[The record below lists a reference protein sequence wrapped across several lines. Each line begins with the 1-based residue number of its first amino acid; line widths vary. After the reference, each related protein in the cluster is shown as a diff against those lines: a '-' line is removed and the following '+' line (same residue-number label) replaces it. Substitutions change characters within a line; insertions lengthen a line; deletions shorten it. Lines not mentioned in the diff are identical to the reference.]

1 MNRNP
6 AISGSCPNL
15 LEDNT
20 NGQQHAE
27 PLNNKPFISNLFKN
41 HFNIHVDIIIS
52 SAEAEDL
59 AGISPFED
67 MIPRYRQRSL
77 SLDKVRTTTCSV

>member
-20 NGQQHAE
+20 NGPQHAE
-27 PLNNKPFISNLFKN
+27 KLNKPFISNLFKN
-41 HFNIHVDIIIS
+41 HFNIHVDIVIS
-52 SAEAEDL
+52 SAEAEDV
-59 AGISPFED
+59 AGISSLED
-67 MIPRYRQRSL
+67 MLPRYRQRSL